1 MKKILLSI
9 IMWSFFFSPHSR
21 LLAQP
26 EIEEFQFVWLIEEV
40 GDTKIQLI
48 RNQDVTYFRFETE
61 TRYRRYSLK
70 QIIGFGETLKKIEKI
85 REKHQKSGKL
95 EDQIVVFEI
104 DEEGNI
110 RFETNQT
117 KGFFVELYT
126 YGDSYMAPKFTLKQA
141 KKLRTIFL
149 NAEKYVDRLNSIQ
162 IQ

>member
-9 IMWSFFFSPHSR
+9 IIWSFFFSPHSR

-26 EIEEFQFVWLIEEV
+26 EIEEFQFVWLIEEL

-48 RNQDVTYFRFETE
+48 RNQDVTYFRFEGE
-61 TRYRRYSLK
+61 TQYHRFSLK
-70 QIIGFGETLKKIEKI
+70 QIIGFGETFKKIEKI

-95 EDQIVVFEI
+95 EDQIVVFKI
-104 DEEGNI
+104 DEEASVA
-110 RFETNQT
+110 FETNQT
-117 KGFFVELYT
+117 EGFIVEFNSYSYT
-126 YGDSYMAPKFTLKQA
+126 APKFTFKQA

-149 NAEKYVDRLNSIQ
+149 NAEKYVDHLNSIQ